1 MGRSPNLSIEIPNS
15 QSPSTSREPSP
26 ASGRTKPLKSNLH
39 QHTRERKEYEPTHDG
54 KQIIFYCKYCPKAL
68 TIHTN
73 FKKHLK
79 GHGYDVDGSGTP
91 TSTSNSALDN
101 NLCKELIDTVL
112 EKIGIIIAK
121 GGQEQL
127 RERLTKYFVDDKVLE
142 EKLVKLIVVESLPF
156 SMVEWKTF
164 QELCHLILLPDLP
177 SRRTITRRIHDLYT
191 VKKAIVRQQLGNAV
205 GKVQL
210 SVDIWTTPNRLL
222 FLGVIAHFVDPKK
235 KELKKGVIQMARVSG
250 HAGEDQFSVLKPTI
264 QEYGLIE
271 KLGALTSDNST
282 TNDTLC
288 KAIELFLGHSNYTEK
303 SWDAAEQRIR
313 CIGHIFNLVVKA
325 FLFKG
330 YIDDSQLQ
338 SYDDT
343 QHRMATDEEI
353 QKRQKGFRKLG
364 PLGKLHNIS
373 VHIRASPQR
382 TQDFKDLANKM
393 LPLDNA
399 TRWNSW
405 YTMLKVALAKERDID
420 TYVKDNWESL
430 SADCLTK
437 TDWDALRAMTELL
450 EYFKEA
456 TVFAQGDRGLLH
468 ETLINL
474 DILNKVLA
482 RNLLDSSKKPDFLK
496 RVQNAHSVLCTYR
509 DKLLLESRLYMAAV
523 ALHPKY
529 RTKYFISNWNKDDQ
543 KKYSW
548 KSRLQAL
555 YKEYEKRV
563 TPQRSR
569 PPAAPNER
577 KPFKGSTK
585 YLAIRQELVPHNR
598 RHDNEWDDF
607 QHESPCNV
615 EGSPITWWLQ
625 KPQLQRWPTLS
636 TMAID
641 ILSISAMSDDVESM
655 FSGGRRT
662 ISWDRMS
669 LSENS
674 IQATECLKSWFRDL
688 EIDTEIGVDGDD
700 GGKTDAGVDINAE
713 ITGISIEESSV
724 SIEESS
730 VSIEES
736 SVSIEE
742 SSISIEES
750 SEE

>member
-1 MGRSPNLSIEIPNS
+1 MRRSPNLLIETPDS
-15 QSPSTSREPSP
+15 QTPLTSREPSP
-26 ASGRTKPLKSNLH
+26 SSGRAKPLKSILH
-39 QHTRERKEYEPTHDG
+39 QHTRERKEDEP
-54 KQIIFYCKYCPKAL
+54 KYNEKKFVIFYCKYCPKA
-68 TIHTN
+68 IAVHTN
-73 FKKHLK
+73 FKVHLRT
-79 GHGYDVDGSGTP
+79 HEIDVDTSGTP
-91 TSTSNSALDN
+91 TSTGTSNSTLVN
-101 NLCKELIDTVL
+101 KSIKELIDTVL
-112 EKIGIIIAK
+112 EKIDAIITK
-121 GGQEQL
+121 GGKEQL
-127 RERLTKYFVDDKVLE
+127 RKRLTEYFVDDKVFE

-156 SMVEWKTF
+156 SMVDWKTF

-191 VKKAIVRQQLGNAV
+191 LKKAIVRQQLGNAV

-264 QEYGLIE
+264 QEYSIIE
-271 KLGALTSDNST
+271 KLGALTSDNSG

-288 KAIELFLGHSNYTEK
+288 NAIELFLGQSNYTEQ
-303 SWDAAEQRIR
+303 SWDASEQRIR
-313 CIGHIFNLVVKA
+313 CIGHIINLIVKA
-325 FLFKG
+325 FLFKD

-343 QHRMATDEEI
+343 QHRKATDEET
-353 QKRQKGFRKLG
+353 QKRQKSFRKLG
-364 PLGKLHNIS
+364 PLGKIHNIS

-382 TQDFKDLANKM
+382 TQDFKDIADKI

-405 YTMLKVALAKERDID
+405 YTMLQVALAKEKDID
-420 TYVKDNWESL
+420 AYVKKKWDSL

-437 TDWDALRAMTELL
+437 IDWDTLRAMTELL

-456 TVFAQGDRGLLH
+456 TLFAQGDRGLLH

-482 RNLLDSSKKPDFLK
+482 RNLLDTTKKPDFL
-496 RVQNAHSVLCTYR
+496 RRIHNAHSVLCTYR
-509 DKLLLESRLYMAAV
+509 EKLLLESRLYMAAV

-529 RTKYFISNWNKDDQ
+529 RTKYFISNWNRDDQ
-543 KKYSW
+543 KKYNW
-548 KSRLQAL
+548 KGRLQAL
-555 YKEYEKRV
+555 YKEYEKRA
-563 TPQRSR
+563 TPHRSQ
-569 PPAAPNER
+569 PSIASNQR
-577 KPFKGSTK
+577 KPFKGSSK
-585 YLAIRQELVPHNR
+585 YLTVRQELLPHNGR
-598 RHDNEWDDF
+598 RDNEWDDF
-607 QHESPCNV
+607 QHESPCDV

-669 LSENS
+669 LSEKS

-688 EIDTEIGVDGDD
+688 EIDTEMGGDGS
-700 GGKTDAGVDINAE
+700 GGDETDAEIDIEAE
-713 ITGISIEESSV
+713 IAR
-724 SIEESS
+724 
-730 VSIEES
+730 
-736 SVSIEE
+736 
-742 SSISIEES
+742 ISIEES
-750 SEE
+750 SEEE